1 MHGATLQALV
11 PGTKQGTRQ
20 LTERASIAGVK
31 RGCSLGITAL
41 GRLQERCERW
51 GRRAV
56 EGYREW
62 ERNWGRETGTVTS
75 VIKAKE
81 PESIFS
87 VIYK

>member
-1 MHGATLQALV
+1 MQGLV

-20 LTERASIAGVK
+20 LRERVSTAGAK
-31 RGCSLGITAL
+31 RGSSLGITAL
-41 GRLQERCERW
+41 GRLQEGREGR

-75 VIKAKE
+75 MIKTKE

-87 VIYK
+87 VI